1 MAAFRRTEPRRR
13 RRPLGR
19 EGFTLAEVLV
29 AMVILAVG
37 LLALEAMGIGAARMV
52 ARADRESELTALA
65 TDRLERAL
73 NQVDLGATPG
83 SGTVTVG
90 GNSLATAVATQAV
103 GTRTLFTVTVTA
115 TPPTGQT
122 WHLPSVVVVGRAIR

>member
-1 MAAFRRTEPRRR
+1 MAACRRTEPRRR
-13 RRPLGR
+13 RRLGR

-52 ARADRESELTALA
+52 ARADREGELTELA

-73 NQVDLGATPG
+73 NQVDMGTIPSGATE
-83 SGTVTVG
+83 TVG
-90 GNSLATAVATQAV
+90 GNALATTVATQAM
-103 GTRTLFTVTVTA
+103 GTRTLVTVTVSA
-115 TPPTGQT
+115 TPPANQS
-122 WHLPSVVVVGRAIR
+122 WHLPAVTVVGRAIR

>member
-1 MAAFRRTEPRRR
+1 MAACRRTEPRRPR
-13 RRPLGR
+13 RLGR

-52 ARADRESELTALA
+52 ARADREGELTELA

-73 NQVDLGATPG
+73 NQVDMGTIPSAATE
-83 SGTVTVG
+83 TVG
-90 GNSLATAVATQAV
+90 GNALATSVATQAM
-103 GTRTLFTVTVTA
+103 GTRTLVTVTVSA
-115 TPPTGQT
+115 TPPANQS
-122 WHLPSVVVVGRAIR
+122 WHLPSVTVVGRAVR

>member
-1 MAAFRRTEPRRR
+1 MAACRRTEPRRR
-13 RRPLGR
+13 RRLGR

-73 NQVDLGATPG
+73 NQVDMGATPAAG
-83 SGTVTVG
+83 VEAVG
-90 GNSLATAVATQAV
+90 GNSLTTTVATAPMGA
-103 GTRTLFTVTVTA
+103 RTLITVTVSA
-115 TPPTGQT
+115 APPAHQSYN
-122 WHLPSVVVVGRAIR
+122 LPAVTVVGRAIR